1 MVLGAQPWA
10 AVELLGPSS
19 YHLLEDIFNMSE
31 REPRVQFK
39 KSMGTM
45 SNSLL

>member
-10 AVELLGPSS
+10 AIELLGPSS

-39 KSMGTM
+39 KSMDVM
-45 SNSLL
+45 MQ